1 MAMTDRPGPAAAAR
15 RPFGVYVHFPYCT
28 FHCPYCDFAVS
39 TDPVPQSRYTDGVL
53 AELEARAAGFAG
65 LECRSL
71 YLGGG
76 TPSLW
81 DPEQVARV
89 VALARRRLSLP
100 PGAEVTLE
108 ANPES
113 ADEGRL
119 RAFRDAGVSR
129 FSIGV
134 QSFDPAVLAKLGRR
148 HRPEAAERALRAAAA
163 VVENVAADLIYGARR
178 SSAATARR
186 DAERLAALPV
196 VHVSAYALTLD
207 RELLAEEVPLSRLLG
222 QGRIALPPE
231 EETLAQGRAIRGA
244 LRRAGLRRYEIS
256 NFARPG
262 FESVHNRLYWD
273 SESYLG
279 AGVGAFGCL
288 HRAGEALRWGN
299 HRAPG
304 PWLAAVEAGRLPS
317 AEEERLGPA
326 ELRRERIM
334 LALRTVR
341 GLPEEEI
348 APGRRGEIGPLLARR
363 LAVRRGGRLVLT
375 SRGMELHSAVV
386 ERLVEWEAS

>member
-1 MAMTDRPGPAAAAR
+1 MAMPEQPGPAAAAR

-39 TDPVPQSRYTDGVL
+39 TDPVPQSRYTDAVL
-53 AELEARAAGFAG
+53 AELRARAPGFAG
-65 LECRSL
+65 LACLSL

-81 DPEQVARV
+81 DPAQVARV
-89 VALARRRLSLP
+89 VALARQQLGLP
-100 PGAEVTLE
+100 AGAEVTLE

-113 ADEGRL
+113 ADPARL
-119 RAFRDAGVSR
+119 RAWRDAGVSR

-134 QSFDPAVLAKLGRR
+134 QSFDPGVLAKLGRR
-148 HRPEAAERALRAAAA
+148 HGPEAAERAIRAAAE

-178 SSAATARR
+178 SSAATARS
-186 DAERLAALPV
+186 DAERIAALPV

-207 RELLAEEVPLSRLLG
+207 RELLAQEVPLSRLLG
-222 QGRIALPPE
+222 QGRIALPSE
-231 EETLAQGRAIRGA
+231 DETLAQGRVLRAV

-279 AGVGAFGCL
+279 VGVGAFGCL
-288 HRAGEALRWGN
+288 HGAGGAIRWGN

-304 PWLAAVEAGRLPS
+304 PWLAAVEAGKLPS
-317 AEEERLGPA
+317 AEEERLGPG
-326 ELRRERIM
+326 ELRRERVM

-348 APGRRGEIGPLLARR
+348 PPGRRGEVGPLLARR

-375 SRGMELHSAVV
+375 SRGMDLHSAVA
-386 ERLVEWEAS
+386 ERLVD